1 MKKTLIL
8 GASTNPERYAYRAA
22 HALRQAG
29 HDIVNVGIKKG
40 EVAGVAIQTEKT
52 QVPDIDTVTMY
63 VGEQNQAE
71 WYDYILSLKPK
82 RIVFNPGT
90 ENNELE
96 RMAQEKGIKTEN
108 ACTLVLLATG
118 QY

>member
-8 GASTNPERYAYRAA
+8 GASTNPERYAYWAA
-22 HALRQAG
+22 QALRQAG
-29 HDIVNVGIKKG
+29 HEIVNVGIRKG
-40 EVAGVAIQTEKT
+40 EVAGVIILTEKI
-52 QVPDIDTVTMY
+52 QVPDIDTVTLY

-71 WYDYILSLKPK
+71 WYDYILGLKPK

-90 ENNELE
+90 ENAELAHL
-96 RMAQEKGIKTEN
+96 AQEKGIETEN